1 MPHTPSI
8 YLTGKAYTVGEAAR
22 YAKTS
27 AATVRR
33 WITGYETV
41 GHAMVPVFPEKAA
54 TADEPLRLS
63 FLDLAEIVV
72 VATFTQRGGRLEKM
86 RRARERALHDY
97 PDLLYPFANM
107 RLKQLGGEVLH
118 IVDQELGGKA
128 IAISMGGSEGEQ
140 HALPGYAAEALDL
153 FDTDPLGLAERWYPY
168 GRHVPV
174 VLDPKFAGGQIT
186 IEGRGIRKDTITTR
200 FSEYEE
206 SVDFIAQDLELE
218 REAVEAVLRLSATF
232 E

>member
-1 MPHTPSI
+1 MPDTPSI
-8 YLTGKAYTVGEAAR
+8 YLTGKAYTVPEAAR

-33 WITGYETV
+33 WIAGYDAV
-41 GHAMVPVFPEKAA
+41 GHAMAPVFPEKAA
-54 TADEPLRLS
+54 SSDEPLRLS

-72 VATFTQRGGRLEKM
+72 VVTFTQRGGKLEKM
-86 RRARERALHDY
+86 RRAREWALRQY

-128 IAISMGGSEGEQ
+128 IAISMGGSGGEQ
-140 HALPGYAAEALDL
+140 PALPRFAAEALDL
-153 FDTDPLGLAERWYPY
+153 FDTDPLGLAERWHPY

-200 FSEYEE
+200 FFEYEE
-206 SVDFIAQDLELE
+206 SVEFIARDLELE
-218 REAVEAVLRLSATF
+218 PEAVEAVLRLSATP

>member
-1 MPHTPSI
+1 MPDPPSI
-8 YLTGKAYTVGEAAR
+8 YLTGKAYTVPEAAR

-33 WITGYETV
+33 WIAGYDAV
-41 GHAMVPVFPEKAA
+41 GHAMAPVFPEKAA
-54 TADEPLRLS
+54 SSDEPLRLS

-72 VATFTQRGGRLEKM
+72 VVTFTQRGGKLEKM
-86 RRARERALHDY
+86 RRAREWALRQY

-140 HALPGYAAEALDL
+140 PALPRFAAEALDL
-153 FDTDPLGLAERWYPY
+153 FDTDPLGLAERWHPY

-200 FSEYEE
+200 FFEYEE
-206 SVDFIAQDLELE
+206 SVEFIARDLELE
-218 REAVEAVLRLSATF
+218 PEAVEAVLRLSATP

>member
-1 MPHTPSI
+1 MPDRPSI

-33 WITGYETV
+33 WIAGYETV
-41 GHAMVPVFPEKAA
+41 GHAMDPVFPEKAA
-54 TADEPLRLS
+54 TAGEALRLS

-128 IAISMGGSEGEQ
+128 IAISLGGSEGEQ
-140 HALPGYAAEALDL
+140 HTLPGYAVEALDL
-153 FDTDPLGLAERWYPY
+153 FDTDPTGASGAL
-168 GRHVPV
+168 VPV
-174 VLDPKFAGGQIT
+174 RPPCPGGARSQVR
-186 IEGRGIRKDTITTR
+186 GRSSHHRGARHQKGHDHN
-200 FSEYEE
+200 
-206 SVDFIAQDLELE
+206 Q
-218 REAVEAVLRLSATF
+218 VLRIRGECGLHRARS
-232 E
+232 

>member
-1 MPHTPSI
+1 MPDPPSI
-8 YLTGKAYTVGEAAR
+8 YLTGKAYTVPEAAR
-22 YAKTS
+22 YAKTG

-33 WITGYETV
+33 WIAGYDAA
-41 GHAMVPVFPEKAA
+41 GHAMAPVFAEKAA
-54 TADEPLRLS
+54 SSDEPLRLS

-72 VATFTQRGGRLEKM
+72 VVTFTQRGGKLEKM
-86 RRARERALHDY
+86 RRAREWALRQY

-140 HALPGYAAEALDL
+140 PALPRFAAEALDL
-153 FDTDPLGLAERWYPY
+153 FDTDPLGLAERWHPY

-200 FSEYEE
+200 FFEYEE
-206 SVDFIAQDLELE
+206 SVEFIARDLELE
-218 REAVEAVLRLSATF
+218 PEAVEAVLRLSATP